1 MVNRNTVFTAIA
13 LIVPACVFAVTAMT
27 DSEETV
33 QANTTQTKTVSG
45 PNVESQAVA
54 AEPGLPVPEPPRQAI
69 AVSVSSRG
77 EKTKPRSAP
86 LIEAFTEP
94 YRDIAVAAPEMG
106 TLAELKIS
114 EGDVVKQGALLAV
127 MDDDVLQASLEV
139 ARRTMSAEGM
149 LKSAQADLNMKKV
162 ELEKLTQLRERN
174 HASQQELSRIETE
187 LLVAEARLLSVQE
200 DLAVKQLEFDRIEAQ
215 LAQRKIV
222 APIDGIISELFR
234 EKGEFVSPSD
244 PTIAR
249 IVQLDPLLV
258 VFSLPLGQRKDVTK
272 DQRVT
277 LKIGEEER
285 IQEGIVEYVSPT
297 SDPSN
302 SSVRVKVRIPNSD
315 SNFQSGERAVL
326 VTTPSEEASPGE
338 QPEPSPLARR
348 EP

>member
-13 LIVPACVFAVTAMT
+13 LLVPACVFAATALT
-27 DSEETV
+27 DSADSV
-33 QANTTQTKTVSG
+33 KASAASPPSAG
-45 PNVESQAVA
+45 PAAVA
-54 AEPGLPVPEPPRQAI
+54 AEPVAQVPEDSHQVMT
-69 AVSVSSRG
+69 VSVNPRA
-77 EKTKPRSAP
+77 EKSKSKSTPS
-86 LIEAFTEP
+86 IEAFTEP

-106 TLAELKIS
+106 TLAELKVS
-114 EGDVVKQGALLAV
+114 EGDIVKQGDLLAV
-127 MDDDVLQASLEV
+127 MDDDVLQASLAV

-200 DLAVKQLEFDRIEAQ
+200 DLAVKRLEFDRIEAQ
-215 LAQRKIV
+215 VAQRKIL
-222 APIDGIISELFR
+222 APIDGTISELFR

-244 PTIAR
+244 PAIAR

-258 VFSLPLGQRKDVTK
+258 VFSLPLGQRKEVMK

-277 LKIGEEER
+277 LKIGEDER
-285 IQEGIVEYVSPT
+285 VQEGVVEYVSPT

-302 SSVRVKVRIPNSD
+302 SSVRVKVRIPNSEGH
-315 SNFQSGERAVL
+315 FQSGERAVL
-326 VTTPSEEASPGE
+326 VTSPAEQVSPGE
-338 QPEPSPLARR
+338 QPESSPLARR
-348 EP
+348 EL

>member
-13 LIVPACVFAVTAMT
+13 LIVPACVFAVTALT
-27 DSEETV
+27 DSAESV
-33 QANTTQTKTVSG
+33 QANTASRPAAERV
-45 PNVESQAVA
+45 AVA
-54 AEPGLPVPEPPRQAI
+54 AEPVVQVPEAPRQAI
-69 AVSVSSRG
+69 TVSVHPGGKKITSQ
-77 EKTKPRSAP
+77 SAP
-86 LIEAFTEP
+86 FIEAFTEP

-106 TLAELKIS
+106 TLAELKVI
-114 EGDVVKQGALLAV
+114 EGDVVKQGDLLAV
-127 MDDDVLQASLEV
+127 MDDDVLQASLAV

-200 DLAVKQLEFDRIEAQ
+200 DLAVKQLEFDRIEVQ
-215 LAQRKIV
+215 VAQRKIV

-244 PTIAR
+244 PAIAR

-258 VFSLPLGQRKDVTK
+258 VFSLPLGQRKDVVK
-272 DQRVT
+272 DQQVT

-285 IQEGIVEYVSPT
+285 VQEGVVEYVSPT

-302 SSVRVKVRIPNSD
+302 SSVRVKVRIPNSKGH
-315 SNFQSGERAVL
+315 FQSGERAVL
-326 VTTPSEEASPGE
+326 VTSPAEEQSPSEQS
-338 QPEPSPLARR
+338 EPSPLARR

>member
-1 MVNRNTVFTAIA
+1 
-13 LIVPACVFAVTAMT
+13 
-27 DSEETV
+27 
-33 QANTTQTKTVSG
+33 
-45 PNVESQAVA
+45 
-54 AEPGLPVPEPPRQAI
+54 
-69 AVSVSSRG
+69 
-77 EKTKPRSAP
+77 
-86 LIEAFTEP
+86 
-94 YRDIAVAAPEMG
+94 
-106 TLAELKIS
+106 
-114 EGDVVKQGALLAV
+114 VKQGDLLAV
-127 MDDDVLQASLEV
+127 MDDDVLQASLAV

-200 DLAVKQLEFDRIEAQ
+200 DLAVKRLEFDRIEAQ
-215 LAQRKIV
+215 VAQRKIL

-258 VFSLPLGQRKDVTK
+258 VFSLPLGQRKEVMK

-277 LKIGEEER
+277 LKIGEDER
-285 IQEGIVEYVSPT
+285 VQEGVVEYVSPT

-302 SSVRVKVRIPNSD
+302 SSVRVKVRIPNSEGH
-315 SNFQSGERAVL
+315 FQSGERAVL
-326 VTTPSEEASPGE
+326 ATSPAEQVSPGE
-338 QPEPSPLARR
+338 QPESSPLARR
-348 EP
+348 EL

>member
-13 LIVPACVFAVTAMT
+13 LLVPACVFAVTALT
-27 DSEETV
+27 DSADSV
-33 QANTTQTKTVSG
+33 KASAAS
-45 PNVESQAVA
+45 PPSARPAAVA
-54 AEPGLPVPEPPRQAI
+54 AEPVAQVPEDSHQVMT
-69 AVSVSSRG
+69 VSVNPRA
-77 EKTKPRSAP
+77 EKSKSKSTPS
-86 LIEAFTEP
+86 IEAFTEP

-106 TLAELKIS
+106 TLAELKVS
-114 EGDVVKQGALLAV
+114 EGDIVKQGDLLAV
-127 MDDDVLQASLEV
+127 MDDDVLQASLAV

-200 DLAVKQLEFDRIEAQ
+200 DLAVKRLEFDRIEAQ
-215 LAQRKIV
+215 VAQRKIL

-258 VFSLPLGQRKDVTK
+258 VFSLPLGQRKEVMK

-277 LKIGEEER
+277 LKIGEDER
-285 IQEGIVEYVSPT
+285 VQEGVVEYVSPT

-302 SSVRVKVRIPNSD
+302 SSVRVKVRIPNSEGH
-315 SNFQSGERAVL
+315 FQSGERAVL
-326 VTTPSEEASPGE
+326 ATSPAEQVSPGE
-338 QPEPSPLARR
+338 QPESSPLARR
-348 EP
+348 EL